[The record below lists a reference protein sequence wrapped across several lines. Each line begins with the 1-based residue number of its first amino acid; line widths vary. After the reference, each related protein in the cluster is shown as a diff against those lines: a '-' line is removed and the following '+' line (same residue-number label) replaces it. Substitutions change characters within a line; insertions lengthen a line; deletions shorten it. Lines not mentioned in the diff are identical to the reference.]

1 MYWGEGIMGAL
12 PSKAANRISAAIKKF
27 RPILEAAKT
36 RDVNESDT
44 VVIVTDLLQE
54 LFGYDKYT
62 EITSEHAIRGTYCDL
77 AIKLGEK
84 LVLLIEVKAI
94 GTELKD
100 QHVKQAIDYAA
111 NKPCD
116 WVVLTNGLHWRVYKV
131 LFAKPIDKNLV
142 VDLCLT
148 DLNPRTDNDVS
159 LAGLLAK
166 ESWPKESLGEFLE
179 QKEALSR
186 YTIAAVLQTDPVLA
200 VIKRELRR
208 VSPKAKIEAEDVA
221 AVLRNEVLKRDALEG
236 EQADAAQKRV
246 ARAAKKTLRETKVEE
261 EPPEAI
267 PA

>member
-1 MYWGEGIMGAL
+1 MGAL
-12 PSKAANRISAAIKKF
+12 PSKAADRIAAAIKKF
-27 RPILEAAKT
+27 RPILEAAKA

-54 LFGYDKYT
+54 LFGYDKYA

-142 VDLCLT
+142 VDLCLM
-148 DLNPRTDNDVS
+148 DLNPRIDGDVS

-166 ESWPKESLGEFLE
+166 ESWPKESLGE
-179 QKEALSR
+179 
-186 YTIAAVLQTDPVLA
+186 
-200 VIKRELRR
+200 
-208 VSPKAKIEAEDVA
+208 
-221 AVLRNEVLKRDALEG
+221 
-236 EQADAAQKRV
+236 
-246 ARAAKKTLRETKVEE
+246 
-261 EPPEAI
+261 
-267 PA
+267 